1 MRNRTMPKCPYCEI
15 DIDGKQIRK
24 RLSLKS
30 YQNCP
35 SCGKPFTID
44 KESKRRQKVAIPLAL
59 ISLVLTL
66 GLFSDNEA
74 WIIPA
79 FFSYIILGL
88 YIYRANKRVEFVP
101 YEDGKK
107 K

>member
-1 MRNRTMPKCPYCEI
+1 MPKCPNCEI
-15 DIDGKQIRK
+15 DIDGKQIRGRFSIK
-24 RLSLKS
+24 P

-59 ISLVLTL
+59 LSLALTI
-66 GLFSDNEA
+66 GLFSNNEV
-74 WIIPA
+74 WIIPT
-79 FFSYIILGL
+79 FFSYIILGI

-107 K
+107 KTQT

>member
-1 MRNRTMPKCPYCEI
+1 M
-15 DIDGKQIRK
+15 IRD
-24 RLSLKS
+24 RDSLKA

-44 KESKRRQKVAIPLAL
+44 KESKRRQIIGIAIAL
-59 ISLVLTL
+59 ISLALTL

-74 WIIPA
+74 LIIPA
-79 FFSYIILGL
+79 VCSYIVLGL

-101 YEDGKK
+101 YEDRKK
-107 K
+107 KKQT